1 MKTVSRP
8 GRKRAVT
15 RPPAT
20 GYRVIDSDDVLSI
33 VEAVREGLP
42 YARFTEFARRSGL
55 SQETITRVMQTP
67 KRTLARRKAQGRL
80 RPDESERLLRLSTVF
95 DKAVELFE
103 GDIDGARRWL
113 SRPAKALG
121 GMTPLEMAESEIGAR
136 EVEDL
141 IGRLEHGVFT

>member
-1 MKTVSRP
+1 M
-8 GRKRAVT
+8 
-15 RPPAT
+15 

-33 VEAVREGLP
+33 VEAIREGLP
-42 YARFTEFARRSGL
+42 YARFTEFARQSGL
-55 SQETITRVMQTP
+55 TQETIIRVMQTP

-103 GDIDGARRWL
+103 GDVDGARRWL

-121 GMTPLEMAESEIGAR
+121 GLTPLEMAESEIGAR